1 MTTEGGRPIDGALSP
16 VPAEFCP
23 GGLERLRKE
32 SGLTWRSLA
41 SRMDVN
47 DRRGLQLRLP
57 AGPGRRR
64 ESGENANRDTGGS
77 GG

>member
-1 MTTEGGRPIDGALSP
+1 MTTEGGQPIDGTLSP
-16 VPAEFCP
+16 LP
-23 GGLERLRKE
+23 LERLRKE

-47 DRRGLQLRLP
+47 DCRRPELRLP

-64 ESGENANRDTGGS
+64 ESGGNANRDTDGQGG
-77 GG
+77 

>member
-1 MTTEGGRPIDGALSP
+1 MTTERRQPIDAALSP
-16 VPAEFCP
+16 LP
-23 GGLERLRKE
+23 LERLRKE

-41 SRMDVN
+41 SRMGVN
-47 DRRGLQLRLP
+47 DCRGLQLRLP

-64 ESGENANRDTGGS
+64 ESGGNANRDTGGR

>member
-1 MTTEGGRPIDGALSP
+1 MTTERRQPIEAALSP
-16 VPAEFCP
+16 LP
-23 GGLERLRKE
+23 LERLREE

-47 DRRGLQLRLP
+47 DCRRPELRLP

-64 ESGENANRDTGGS
+64 EYGGDANPDPDAYSHTDANP
-77 GG
+77 